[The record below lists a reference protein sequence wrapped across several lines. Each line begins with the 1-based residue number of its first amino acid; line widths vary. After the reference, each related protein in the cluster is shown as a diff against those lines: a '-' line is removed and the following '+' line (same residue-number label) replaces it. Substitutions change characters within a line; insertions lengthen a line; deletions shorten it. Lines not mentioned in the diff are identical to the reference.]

1 MNRLAKGTVWGAAGV
16 ALLLGGTGTFA
27 LWSDSLAAGTEG
39 NTVDAGHLYIDDDA
53 LTGTWYDV
61 TGLDVPATFADASAF
76 ETYVTET
83 LTAHAEAEA
92 IPVAVLV
99 GDLDHFKAINDQ
111 HGHDVGDAVLQE
123 AASAIQGAMRSLDHV
138 YRLGGEEFVVLLP
151 GADAAEAQ
159 DIAERIRVAVQTA
172 EPAGLPVSISIGV
185 AVGTEEIDV
194 PTLMRSADEA
204 LYRAK
209 RLGRNQVVIGGA
221 RAA

>member
-83 LTAHAEAEA
+83 LTAHEIADLDGYG
-92 IPVAVLV
+92 IVPGDTFWYVSSVDVVAHGHNLKASLGVTVGDGAYADTAADAPRVDDSSDDGSALGDDIAFSLV
-99 GDLDHFKAINDQ
+99 G
-111 HGHDVGDAVLQE
+111 
-123 AASAIQGAMRSLDHV
+123 
-138 YRLGGEEFVVLLP
+138 P
-151 GADAAEAQ
+151 GASDGVFEVTNGGMTPQTFPFALQLSYDPAADDNAAQ
-159 DIAERIRVAVQTA
+159 GDTIS
-172 EPAGLPVSISIGV
+172 LSDVSVS
-185 AVGTEEIDV
+185 
-194 PTLMRSADEA
+194 L
-204 LYRAK
+204 
-209 RLGRNQVVIGGA
+209 NQHL
-221 RAA
+221 